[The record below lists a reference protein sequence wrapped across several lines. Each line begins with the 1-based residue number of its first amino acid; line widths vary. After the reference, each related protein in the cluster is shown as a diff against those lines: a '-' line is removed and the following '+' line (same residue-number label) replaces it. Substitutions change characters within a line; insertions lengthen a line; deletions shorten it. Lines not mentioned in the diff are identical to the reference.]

1 MHCKYGE
8 PQKILTE
15 CFTLPSAI
23 KQQKSLIFY
32 KKSFVWQ
39 SSNFWGRNELP
50 DRTESPAET
59 VAAVAAAAEAAAR
72 NRPAPQHTAGSLQ

>member
-1 MHCKYGE
+1 MFY
-8 PQKILTE
+8 
-15 CFTLPSAI
+15 FNR
-23 KQQKSLIFY
+23 QQLHNKKFLIFY

-39 SSNFWGRNELP
+39 SSNFWCRNDIP